1 MRLSQHNHG
10 LWIVLYIVQL
20 STLRTVGGE
29 RSTPRRKDPPQKTIK
44 KSVGSTLR
52 LYPKLER
59 HPGWLLYMSDILLL
73 RPNNVRLP
81 DGRFLAGVFVLDLV
95 RFTSVFWIDT

>member
-1 MRLSQHNHG
+1 MNRLIYCPAEYLENSWWREIYTQEK
-10 LWIVLYIVQL
+10 
-20 STLRTVGGE
+20 R
-29 RSTPRRKDPPQKTIK
+29 PPKKQS